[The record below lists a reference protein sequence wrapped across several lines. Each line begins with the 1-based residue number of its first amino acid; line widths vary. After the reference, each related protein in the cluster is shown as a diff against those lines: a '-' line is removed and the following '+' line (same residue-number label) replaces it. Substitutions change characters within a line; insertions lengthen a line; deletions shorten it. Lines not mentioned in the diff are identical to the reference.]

1 MPGTTATRT
10 RGCGRAGLPG
20 VSVRRPLWNL
30 SSANLSAVKL
40 LRIWLLVLLAVLL
53 PVRGAMAAA
62 MLCLPA
68 TGGAAGE
75 MRLMEHDGASHHDH
89 ASHEAARHDHGG
101 HHDQSKFS
109 QDDCNLCAAFCSVT
123 PLASATPA
131 VASLDPPTTTFPDL
145 LAPAPSFLSGGQER
159 PPRSI

>member
-1 MPGTTATRT
+1 MHRL
-10 RGCGRAGLPG
+10 GCGRVGLPG
-20 VSVRRPLWNL
+20 VSVCLPLWTL
-30 SSANLSAVKL
+30 PSANLSAVKL

-53 PVRGAMAAA
+53 PVRGTMAAA

-68 TGGAAGE
+68 AGGTPSE
-75 MRLMEHDGASHHDH
+75 MPLMEHDGAGHHDH
-89 ASHEAARHDHGG
+89 ASHEAAGHDHGG

-109 QDDCNLCAAFCSVT
+109 QDDCDLCAAFCSVT
-123 PLASATPA
+123 PLASATPVV